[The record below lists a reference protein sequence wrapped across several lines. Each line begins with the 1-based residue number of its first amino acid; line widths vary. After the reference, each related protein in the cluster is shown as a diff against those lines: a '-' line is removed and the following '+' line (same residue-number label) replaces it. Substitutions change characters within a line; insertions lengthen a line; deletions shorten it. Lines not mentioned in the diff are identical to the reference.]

1 MDMNHN
7 SHAAST
13 MNPRIIVRRHE
24 VFVWEVFWC
33 GLGPQTQLEF
43 SGKQRAA
50 TVAPRMDR
58 LFIPLDVGVICDC
71 EGQKTQ
77 VEKKKTVKYIFG
89 EALIFSLYCTI
100 NVVKNSKRFFLRETF
115 ISVN

>member
-33 GLGPQTQLEF
+33 GIGPQTQLEF
-43 SGKQRAA
+43 SGEQRAA

-58 LFIPLDVGVICDC
+58 LFILLDAGAICDC
-71 EGQKTQ
+71 EGQKNTGRK
-77 VEKKKTVKYIFG
+77 EKNCEMYFRRNFD
-89 EALIFSLYCTI
+89 FSDIYVTI
-100 NVVKNSKRFFLRETF
+100 NVVKNSKRFFL
-115 ISVN
+115 